1 VSLRSAFERL
11 RGLLG
16 ERRGQGEDVLES
28 LFQRVAIVIIDNLC
42 MFCEF
47 GS

>member
-1 VSLRSAFERL
+1 MSLRSASKRL

-16 ERRGQGEDVLES
+16 EGIGRGEDVSES
-28 LFQRVAIVIIDNLC
+28 LFQRVVVVIIDNSC
-42 MFCEF
+42 KFCEF

>member
-1 VSLRSAFERL
+1 VSLRSASKKL

-16 ERRGQGEDVLES
+16 ERRRHGEDVSES
-28 LFQRVAIVIIDNLC
+28 LFQRVVVVIIDNLC
-42 MFCEF
+42 KFCEF